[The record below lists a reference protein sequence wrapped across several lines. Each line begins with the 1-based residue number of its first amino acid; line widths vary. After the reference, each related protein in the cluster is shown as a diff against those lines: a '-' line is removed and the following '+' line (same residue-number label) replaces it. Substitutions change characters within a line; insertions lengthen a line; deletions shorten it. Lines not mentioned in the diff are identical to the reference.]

1 MKLDKHFY
9 VTANR
14 KHMSGVKR
22 YLDQVTASITCPGK
36 QLCQISSVDLQ
47 DIRIIKNRING

>member
-47 DIRIIKNRING
+47 DITEF